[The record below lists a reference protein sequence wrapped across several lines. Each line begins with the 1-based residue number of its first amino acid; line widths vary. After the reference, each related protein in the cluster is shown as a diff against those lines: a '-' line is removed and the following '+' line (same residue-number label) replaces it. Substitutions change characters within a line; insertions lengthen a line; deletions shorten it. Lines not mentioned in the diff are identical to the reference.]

1 MLSPEYLLRISEGAE
16 EIAEQLHSEIVNR
29 IIERIMVR
37 IGRGDDYLL
46 TATDKW
52 NLDVLQD
59 AGYLLK
65 DIQKE
70 IAKATKL
77 QEKEI
82 KAAFKDAGVKA
93 LEYDDNIYRA
103 AGLSPTPLTQSPHLM
118 RLMQRN
124 YEATLGEWKNFTRT
138 TAKASQQTFIRAM
151 DKAYT
156 LTTSGTISY
165 TQAVREAIKEVSV
178 EGVTVTYPSGRVDTI
193 ETATLRAVRT
203 GVSQATAQIQL
214 ARMKEMGNLLAI
226 TSSHLGARPS
236 HEFWQ
241 GRIFYVD
248 WNKMDKIYPLSEI
261 PTPSKVD
268 EVLKAKYPDFVEST
282 GIGEVDGL
290 CGANCRHSFSCHYEG
305 QNNPFEKY
313 DSEENKKVYELSQK
327 QRAMERRIRKT
338 KREVMARK
346 AAVDNATDK
355 KTKFELDLEYQKKA
369 ALLKKQNQAYN
380 DFCEKNNLKRLP
392 DRLETAKWDRQ
403 QAAEARGAAQ
413 RYNESHTGMKA
424 VKNVVA
430 EEMNKNYNKPRTEV
444 ELTRVAEN
452 IKAEISQYSAR
463 ESKWSGKIHIDNS
476 LSSKDLLGEKDWN
489 CHINLID
496 TADDGTIW
504 HEILHSCSG
513 SHYGETAYLSN
524 KWIEEASV
532 EFLKQQICLEK
543 NIPNIPAYMEHTTI
557 LKVLNNKF
565 NYGTDMEFAKELYNI
580 PLLDRYQ
587 WLENKVDDSLR
598 VLNASFEDYNEV
610 MDFVQKLKGGE

>member
-1 MLSPEYLLRISEGAE
+1 MLSPEYLLHISEGAE
-16 EIAEQLHSEIVNR
+16 EIAEQLHTEIVSR
-29 IIERIMVR
+29 IIERMMVR

-52 NLDVLQD
+52 NLDILQE

-65 DIQKE
+65 DIQNE

-82 KAAFKDAGVKA
+82 KEAFKDAGIKA
-93 LEYDDNIYRA
+93 LEYDDNIYRE

-156 LTTSGTISY
+156 LTASGAISY
-165 TQAVREAIKEVSV
+165 TQAVREAIKEVST
-178 EGVTVTYPSGRVDTI
+178 EGVIVAYPSGKADTI

-214 ARMKEMGNLLAI
+214 ARMKEMGNVLAI

-236 HEFWQ
+236 HELWQ

-261 PTPSKVD
+261 STPSKED
-268 EVLKAKYPDFVEST
+268 EVLKAKYPDFVEAT

-305 QNNPFEKY
+305 QNNPFEQY

-355 KTKFELDLEYQKKA
+355 RVKFEFDLEYQKKA

-380 DFCEKNNLKRLP
+380 EFCDKNNLKRLP

-403 QAAEARGAAQ
+403 QAAEARGAAE
-413 RYNESHTGMKA
+413 RYQSEKESLPRKGGLEQNSVDWGKVNSPQYREKFQKITSNPKIIDSLHTRAKWALYNRDGKLTEELYAVNLENGEEIARIVNQNNVSSVRRTRQFNNSLSKADVAKERVMLIHNHPNSLPPSINDINALLKHKYVSGITAGHNGNVFCYTRPQKAIEEFDYYVALRKYKEYTEFTGMK
-424 VKNVVA
+424 
-430 EEMNKNYNKPRTEV
+430 
-444 ELTRVAEN
+444 
-452 IKAEISQYSAR
+452 KALE
-463 ESKWSGKIHIDNS
+463 
-476 LSSKDLLGEKDWN
+476 DLQEK
-489 CHINLID
+489 
-496 TADDGTIW
+496 
-504 HEILHSCSG
+504 
-513 SHYGETAYLSN
+513 YGFI
-524 KWIEEASV
+524 IEE
-532 EFLKQQICLEK
+532 L
-543 NIPNIPAYMEHTTI
+543 
-557 LKVLNNKF
+557 
-565 NYGTDMEFAKELYNI
+565 
-580 PLLDRYQ
+580 
-587 WLENKVDDSLR
+587 
-598 VLNASFEDYNEV
+598 
-610 MDFVQKLKGGE
+610 